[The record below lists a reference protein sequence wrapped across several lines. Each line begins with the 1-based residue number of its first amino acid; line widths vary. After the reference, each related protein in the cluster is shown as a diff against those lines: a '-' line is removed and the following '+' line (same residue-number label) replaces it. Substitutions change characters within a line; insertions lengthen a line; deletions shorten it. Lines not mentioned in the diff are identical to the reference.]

1 MKSMFILLLTLMMW
15 DQQLALDNIT
25 KAISTGNVTA
35 LEPYLDKSVEI
46 SILEQEN
53 VYSKTEAINILKT
66 FFGKNKPQ
74 AFNQMHTGQSKGKEA
89 QYSIGSLTTSAG
101 AFRVYIY
108 ARVESDKF
116 YVQELRFDKEQ

>member
-1 MKSMFILLLTLMMW
+1 MKSMFILLLTLMIW
-15 DQQLALDNIT
+15 DQQLALETIT

-46 SILEQEN
+46 AILEQEN
-53 VYSKTEAINILKT
+53 MYSKTEAVQILKT

-89 QYSIGSLTTSAG
+89 HYSIGNLTTTSG
-101 AFRVYIY
+101 TFRVYIY
-108 ARVESDKF
+108 ARVEGDKY
-116 YVQELRFDKEQ
+116 YVQELRFDKE

>member
-1 MKSMFILLLTLMMW
+1 MIW
-15 DQQLALDNIT
+15 DQQLALETIT

-46 SILEQEN
+46 AILQQEN
-53 VYSKTEAINILKT
+53 MYSKTEAVQILKT

-89 QYSIGSLTTSAG
+89 HYSIGNLTTSSG
-101 AFRVYIY
+101 TFRVYIY
-108 ARVESDKF
+108 ARVEGDKY
-116 YVQELRFDKEQ
+116 YVQELRFDKE

>member
-1 MKSMFILLLTLMMW
+1 MKSMFILLLTLMIW
-15 DQQLALDNIT
+15 DQQLALETIT

-46 SILEQEN
+46 AILEQEN
-53 VYSKTEAINILKT
+53 VYGKTEAVQILKT

-89 QYSIGSLTTSAG
+89 HYSIGNLTTTSG
-101 AFRVYIY
+101 TFRVYIY
-108 ARVESDKF
+108 ARVEGDKYF
-116 YVQELRFDKEQ
+116 VQELRFDKE

>member
-1 MKSMFILLLTLMMW
+1 MKSMFILLLTLMIW
-15 DQQLALDNIT
+15 DQQLALETIT

-46 SILEQEN
+46 AILEQEN
-53 VYSKTEAINILKT
+53 VYGKTEAVQILKT

-89 QYSIGSLTTSAG
+89 HYSIGNLTTTSG
-101 AFRVYIY
+101 TFRVYIY
-108 ARVESDKF
+108 ARVEGDKY
-116 YVQELRFDKEQ
+116 YVQELRFDKE

>member
-1 MKSMFILLLTLMMW
+1 MKSMFILLLTLMIW
-15 DQQLALDNIT
+15 DQQLALESIT

-46 SILEQEN
+46 AILEQEN
-53 VYSKTEAINILKT
+53 MYGKTEAVQILKN

-89 QYSIGSLTTSAG
+89 HYSIGSLVTSTG
-101 AFRVYIY
+101 SFRVYIY
-108 ARVESDKF
+108 ARVEGDKF
-116 YVQELRFDKEQ
+116 YVQELRFDKE